1 VKITK
6 ETTIED
12 LIEEVPSS
20 VKYLMEEGIR
30 CIVCGEPIWGSL
42 QEAAE
47 EKNFKIEDIDR
58 FVHDLQYLADNPG
71 EDGSEYSKRID
82 VKKMK

>member
-1 VKITK
+1 MKITK

-42 QEAAE
+42 EEAAE
-47 EKNFKIEDIDR
+47 EKNFKVEDIER
-58 FVHDLQYLADNPG
+58 FVRDLQYLADNPS

-82 VKKMK
+82 VKKM